1 MISISATTGLPDT
14 IRASGADPVLVL
26 RAAGIELS
34 AIADV
39 EGFIPASVFAHVL
52 DEAARATADDFFGL
66 HFGEQFDPKDV
77 GALAYGVLN
86 SPTVAA
92 AIANLVRYMRIHN
105 RGAEIS
111 FSIKG
116 THAYLRYLLS
126 EVADSRRHHNEYA
139 MAVLCNGFRILAG
152 SRWTPIEIQFA
163 HSAPASVSPYSKV
176 FGCPVTFGHP
186 CNALVIDNS
195 LLAMPVKDADTRLLR
210 ILEEHLDRIL
220 AEIPPN
226 NDLVAAVRKAIAELM
241 GQGKTGLASVA
252 KELAMSPRTLERR
265 LSEQG
270 LVFKELLNDTRQR
283 FAVDYLRHGGY
294 RLAEIAFLIG
304 YSEVSAFNRAFKR
317 WTGSTP
323 LEYRNKTTH

>member
-111 FSIKG
+111 LSI
-116 THAYLRYLLS
+116 T
-126 EVADSRRHHNEYA
+126 D
-139 MAVLCNGFRILAG
+139 
-152 SRWTPIEIQFA
+152 T
-163 HSAPASVSPYSKV
+163 PASAQ
-176 FGCPVTFGHP
+176 TW
-186 CNALVIDNS
+186 
-195 LLAMPVKDADTRLLR
+195 AMPLPICPAPTTPSFRMICAM
-210 ILEEHLDRIL
+210 ILIR
-220 AEIPPN
+220 
-226 NDLVAAVRKAIAELM
+226 
-241 GQGKTGLASVA
+241 S
-252 KELAMSPRTLERR
+252 S
-265 LSEQG
+265 
-270 LVFKELLNDTRQR
+270 
-283 FAVDYLRHGGY
+283 
-294 RLAEIAFLIG
+294 
-304 YSEVSAFNRAFKR
+304 
-317 WTGSTP
+317 
-323 LEYRNKTTH
+323 